1 MLALREA
8 RGAYEL
14 AVRRGAVLVRL
25 PARGG
30 AMRELTAASAPDA
43 LGVGGLATSCIADGA
58 KPNMRFEVRVR
69 CAASANPAAWAAVDN
84 VSPRISKSHMWRK
97 RRQWM

>member
-30 AMRELTAASAPDA
+30 AMRELTASDPDA

-58 KPNMRFEVRVR
+58 KPNMRFDVRVR

-84 VSPRISKSHMWRK
+84 VSPRISKSQMWRK
-97 RRQWM
+97 RRQRM